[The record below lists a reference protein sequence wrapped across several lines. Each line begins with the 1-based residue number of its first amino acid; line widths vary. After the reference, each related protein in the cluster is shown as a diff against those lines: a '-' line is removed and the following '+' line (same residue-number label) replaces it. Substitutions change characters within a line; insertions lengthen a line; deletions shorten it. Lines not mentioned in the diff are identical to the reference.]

1 MFMKIFTVLI
11 ISFNNIFTIPQNIN
25 NDEITTQ
32 SLIRNKRQNNQIYEK
47 EVKLENLKEVEI
59 ENIQQ
64 HHDELKIIIK
74 VPININKKNLEEVLK
89 ERPKPTND
97 KLEFITPAF
106 SKNNEIR
113 KNIEDL
119 TGKYGKIINQNNNR
133 KTYKIQ
139 KFIQLE
145 MTINYYDHSSGY
157 RIEINPRKT
166 FIIKTEKDTT
176 DIDLP
181 EITKKFDGNHN
192 YNDVVDNLDYL
203 MIHRGDFDK
212 FNYSYLYW
220 TPVFNFIDTLEKGY
234 YKEFTIK
241 NHGFKDES
249 YFYHKTSTILPNS
262 EIIDPTNATKIEVI
276 KKIKKRLNE
285 KINNLAGVNNA
296 IEGID
301 YNTEIKDNDNNYLD
315 DSTTFDLTTDNV
327 ADRTFTVKFTAIE
340 TSTQLQGTNTIKM
353 VIPKQ
358 DDNNDNVLKIKAFNK
373 TLIAGNNYL
382 QLLHGENEIW
392 KYDTTRA
399 NDYYLIKYLFGT
411 LNYLNVKFSFLRY
424 DPDLKNDIY
433 LYFKNNIPSINNSD
447 YKNVFDEIYE
457 ILGNFFASLF
467 YATFDMDEKTHTE
480 IDFKGIENYKKDYFI
495 QIGFFYRSLIT
506 FYPKKYLVN
515 IIGNSELLLRSYFFT
530 FDKKMHQ
537 ENYNAINNTNSI
549 YQINF
554 NVLKSY
560 DNKLITLPTSKT
572 ANSINYLNTDIDIR
586 YGINIF
592 TLTFPLYHKGNI
604 SNYNFKIYDFNVL
617 NSTAFIPDGSNN
629 SEWDD
634 LIPPANCKYSGRWIP
649 TFNDI
654 GCAIQNAGIKMINW
668 ILTASQ
674 IITILRPLAIIAKA
688 TVNFSTD
695 IFPVF
700 KTVPA
705 FYYTFQFLIGFAIFL
720 MILRIFV

>member
-1 MFMKIFTVLI
+1 MFMKIFTVLT

-25 NDEITTQ
+25 NDKTTAQ
-32 SLIRNKRQNNQIYEK
+32 LIRNKRESDKIY
-47 EVKLENLKEVEI
+47 NFEI
-59 ENIQQ
+59 ENLEKVYFHLLRDKNRVGEINMYQK
-64 HHDELKIIIK
+64 DNINLNKKLPELKNLNKLIFLFTKEFYNNQDKQDKITKLITTYGQKITDPNGPNIK
-74 VPININKKNLEEVLK
+74 PHELWIINKKITIK
-89 ERPKPTND
+89 AQST
-97 KLEFITPAF
+97 KLETWDN
-106 SKNNEIR
+106 SDN
-113 KNIEDL
+113 
-119 TGKYGKIINQNNNR
+119 
-133 KTYKIQ
+133 
-139 KFIQLE
+139 
-145 MTINYYDHSSGY
+145 TIDYTLRNTSNFE
-157 RIEINPRKT
+157 IEIK
-166 FIIKTEKDTT
+166 KDST
-176 DIDLP
+176 DIELP
-181 EITKKFDGNHN
+181 TATISFDGNHK
-192 YNDVVDNLDYL
+192 YSDVIDNLDYL

-220 TPVFNFIDTLEKGY
+220 TPVFNFIVTLEKGY

-241 NHGFKDES
+241 NHGFKNES
-249 YFYHKTSTILPNS
+249 YFYHKTSN
-262 EIIDPTNATKIEVI
+262 NK
-276 KKIKKRLNE
+276 NE
-285 KINNLAGVNNA
+285 INNNA
-296 IEGID
+296 
-301 YNTEIKDNDNNYLD
+301 
-315 DSTTFDLTTDNV
+315 
-327 ADRTFTVKFTAIE
+327 
-340 TSTQLQGTNTIKM
+340 
-353 VIPKQ
+353 
-358 DDNNDNVLKIKAFNK
+358 LKIKAFNK

-382 QLLHGENEIW
+382 QLLHDESEIW
-392 KYDTTRA
+392 KYDTANA

-424 DPDLKNDIY
+424 DPDLRNDIY

-467 YATFDMDEKTHTE
+467 YATFDMDEKTYTE
-480 IDFKGIENYKKDYFI
+480 IDFKGIDNYNKDYFI

-506 FYPKKYLVN
+506 FYPKKYLINVT
-515 IIGNSELLLRSYFFT
+515 GNSELLLRSYFFT
-530 FDKKMHQ
+530 FDKKTHQ
-537 ENYNAINNTNSI
+537 ENYDAVKKQYNI
-549 YQINF
+549 YQIDF

-560 DNKLITLPTSKT
+560 DNKLIVLPTTTKT

-592 TLTFPLYHKGNI
+592 TLTFPLYHKSNI

-617 NSTAFIPDGSNN
+617 NSTAFIPDGSTN

-654 GCAIQNAGIKMINW
+654 GCAIQNASIKMLNW
-668 ILTASQ
+668 MLTASQ

-688 TVNFSTD
+688 TVNFSTA

>member
-1 MFMKIFTVLI
+1 MFMKIFTVLT
-11 ISFNNIFTIPQNIN
+11 ISLNNIFTIPQNIN

-32 SLIRNKRQNNQIYEK
+32 SLIRTKRQNNKIYNFEIKNLQKVRFHFGDRETWPTTRLIEVNIKKEDNINLNEK
-47 EVKLENLKEVEI
+47 LPEFKNLNDFTFKFIQSEFSNNKNKQDEIRQLITTYGTKVGKKEWI
-59 ENIQQ
+59 
-64 HHDELKIIIK
+64 
-74 VPININKKNLEEVLK
+74 INKKITIKAQGTNLNDYKQDDNTTDYSLIC
-89 ERPKPTND
+89 TND
-97 KLEFITPAF
+97 FE
-106 SKNNEIR
+106 
-113 KNIEDL
+113 
-119 TGKYGKIINQNNNR
+119 
-133 KTYKIQ
+133 
-139 KFIQLE
+139 
-145 MTINYYDHSSGY
+145 
-157 RIEINPRKT
+157 IEIK
-166 FIIKTEKDTT
+166 KDST

-181 EITKKFDGNHN
+181 ETTINFDGNHK
-192 YNDVVDNLDYL
+192 YSDVIDNLDYL

-220 TPVFNFIDTLEKGY
+220 TPVFNFINTLEKGY

-241 NHGFKDES
+241 NHGFKNES
-249 YFYHKTSTILPNS
+249 YFYHKTSS
-262 EIIDPTNATKIEVI
+262 SKDEINTNI
-276 KKIKKRLNE
+276 
-285 KINNLAGVNNA
+285 
-296 IEGID
+296 
-301 YNTEIKDNDNNYLD
+301 
-315 DSTTFDLTTDNV
+315 
-327 ADRTFTVKFTAIE
+327 
-340 TSTQLQGTNTIKM
+340 
-353 VIPKQ
+353 
-358 DDNNDNVLKIKAFNK
+358 LKIKAFNK

-382 QLLHGENEIW
+382 QLLHSESEIW
-392 KYDTTRA
+392 KYDTA
-399 NDYYLIKYLFGT
+399 NDNDYYLIKYLFGT

-424 DPDLKNDIY
+424 DPELKNDIY
-433 LYFKNNIPSINNSD
+433 LYFKNNIPSINNSE

-457 ILGNFFASLF
+457 ILGNFFSSLF

-480 IDFKGIENYKKDYFI
+480 IDFKGVDNYNKNYFI

-506 FYPKKYLVN
+506 FYPKKYLIN
-515 IIGNSELLLRSYFFT
+515 IIGDSELLLRSYFFT
-530 FDKKMHQ
+530 FDKKTHQ
-537 ENYNAINNTNSI
+537 ENFNAIKNNNSI
-549 YQINF
+549 YQIEF

-572 ANSINYLNTDIDIR
+572 ANSINYFNTDIDIR

-592 TLTFPLYHKGNI
+592 TLTFPLYHKTNT

-617 NSTAFIPDGSNN
+617 NSTAFIPDGSTN

-634 LIPPANCKYSGRWIP
+634 IIPPANCKYSGRWIP

-668 ILTASQ
+668 MLTASQ

-688 TVNFSTD
+688 TVNFSTA

>member
-1 MFMKIFTVLI
+1 MFMKIFTALT
-11 ISFNNIFTIPQNIN
+11 ISFNNIFTIPQKIN
-25 NDEITTQ
+25 NDEVTTH
-32 SLIRNKRQNNQIYEK
+32 SLIRNKRESNKVYDFEIRNLEK
-47 EVKLENLKEVEI
+47 IRFLTERQDHDLLKVEIRTEENINANIDKQLPNLKNVKIFSLEFNAELVNNRIKQKDFQKITNTYGKKIDTSGLNFYTWMINIPNKTIKIKAQGTELLTFEHDDTNNYRLNKTNNFEI
-59 ENIQQ
+59 EI
-64 HHDELKIIIK
+64 
-74 VPININKKNLEEVLK
+74 
-89 ERPKPTND
+89 
-97 KLEFITPAF
+97 
-106 SKNNEIR
+106 
-113 KNIEDL
+113 
-119 TGKYGKIINQNNNR
+119 
-133 KTYKIQ
+133 
-139 KFIQLE
+139 
-145 MTINYYDHSSGY
+145 
-157 RIEINPRKT
+157 
-166 FIIKTEKDTT
+166 EKDTT
-176 DIDLP
+176 DIELP
-181 EITKKFDGNHN
+181 TTNTKFDGNHN

-241 NHGFKDES
+241 NHGFKSES
-249 YFYHKTSTILPNS
+249 YFYHKNSTS
-262 EIIDPTNATKIEVI
+262 E
-276 KKIKKRLNE
+276 E
-285 KINNLAGVNNA
+285 KINKN
-296 IEGID
+296 I
-301 YNTEIKDNDNNYLD
+301 
-315 DSTTFDLTTDNV
+315 
-327 ADRTFTVKFTAIE
+327 
-340 TSTQLQGTNTIKM
+340 
-353 VIPKQ
+353 
-358 DDNNDNVLKIKAFNK
+358 LKIKAFNK

-382 QLLHGENEIW
+382 QLLHGESEIW
-392 KYDTTRA
+392 KYDTANA

-424 DPDLKNDIY
+424 DPELKNDIY
-433 LYFKNNIPSINNSD
+433 LYFKNNIPNINNSD

-480 IDFKGIENYKKDYFI
+480 IDFKGVDNYNKDYFI

-506 FYPKKYLVN
+506 FYPKKYLINVT
-515 IIGNSELLLRSYFFT
+515 GNSELLLRSYFFT
-530 FDKKMHQ
+530 FDKKTHQ
-537 ENYNAINNTNSI
+537 ENYNAIKNNNSI
-549 YQINF
+549 YQIDF

-560 DNKLITLPTSKT
+560 DNKLIILPANKL

-617 NSTAFIPDGSNN
+617 NSTTFIPDGSTN

-688 TVNFSTD
+688 TVNFSTA
-695 IFPVF
+695 IFPAF

-705 FYYTFQFLIGFAIFL
+705 FYYTFQFLIDFAIFL
-720 MILRIFV
+720 MILRIFL

>member
-25 NDEITTQ
+25 NDKSTAQ
-32 SLIRNKRQNNQIYEK
+32 SLIRSKRQNNESYE
-47 EVKLENLKEVEI
+47 LNLKKSKLT
-59 ENIQQ
+59 
-64 HHDELKIIIK
+64 LKSSKDDNSKWNQKWEIK
-74 VPININKKNLEEVLK
+74 VNVENEFMPKNLPPRMKLNDWEFYVDKNDKITLPILKSLEYDLNWEKNSEPRYWENKDFLSYQNKKLK
-89 ERPKPTND
+89 NIKMKVQEWDKNERYAKW
-97 KLEFITPAF
+97 KILEFNAQ
-106 SKNNEIR
+106 SEI
-113 KNIEDL
+113 KP
-119 TGKYGKIINQNNNR
+119 
-133 KTYKIQ
+133 
-139 KFIQLE
+139 
-145 MTINYYDHSSGY
+145 S
-157 RIEINPRKT
+157 
-166 FIIKTEKDTT
+166 T

-181 EITKKFDGNHN
+181 EKTTKFDGNHN

-249 YFYHKTSTILPNS
+249 YFYHKTSS
-262 EIIDPTNATKIEVI
+262 DK
-276 KKIKKRLNE
+276 NE
-285 KINNLAGVNNA
+285 
-296 IEGID
+296 
-301 YNTEIKDNDNNYLD
+301 
-315 DSTTFDLTTDNV
+315 
-327 ADRTFTVKFTAIE
+327 
-340 TSTQLQGTNTIKM
+340 
-353 VIPKQ
+353 
-358 DDNNDNVLKIKAFNK
+358 NVLKIKAFNK
-373 TLIAGNNYL
+373 TLIAGNKYL

-392 KYDTTRA
+392 KYGTTNS

-411 LNYLNVKFSFLRY
+411 LNYLNVRFSFLRY
-424 DPDLKNDIY
+424 DPNLKNDIY

-447 YKNVFDEIYE
+447 YKNVFNEIYE

-480 IDFKGIENYKKDYFI
+480 IDFKGVENYKKDYFI

-515 IIGNSELLLRSYFFT
+515 IIGNSEFLLRSYFFT

-537 ENYNAINNTNSI
+537 DNYNAINNTNSI
-549 YQINF
+549 YQIDF

-560 DNKLITLPTSKT
+560 DNKLIALPTNKT

-592 TLTFPLYHKGNI
+592 TLTFTLYHKGNI

-654 GCAIQNAGIKMINW
+654 GCAIQNASIKMINW
-668 ILTASQ
+668 ILKASQ

-688 TVNFSTD
+688 TVNFSTA

>member
-25 NDEITTQ
+25 NDKSTAQ
-32 SLIRNKRQNNQIYEK
+32 SLIRSKRQNNESYE
-47 EVKLENLKEVEI
+47 LNLKKSKLT
-59 ENIQQ
+59 
-64 HHDELKIIIK
+64 LKSSKDDNSKWNQKWEIK
-74 VPININKKNLEEVLK
+74 VNVENEFMPKNLPPRTKLNDWEFYVDKNDKITLPILKSLEYDLNWEKNSEPRYWENKDFLSYQNKKLK
-89 ERPKPTND
+89 NIKMKVQEWDKNERYAKW
-97 KLEFITPAF
+97 KILEFNAQ
-106 SKNNEIR
+106 SEI
-113 KNIEDL
+113 KP
-119 TGKYGKIINQNNNR
+119 
-133 KTYKIQ
+133 
-139 KFIQLE
+139 
-145 MTINYYDHSSGY
+145 S
-157 RIEINPRKT
+157 
-166 FIIKTEKDTT
+166 T

-181 EITKKFDGNHN
+181 EKTTKFDGNHN

-241 NHGFKDES
+241 NHGFKEES
-249 YFYHKTSTILPNS
+249 YFYHKTSSDKN
-262 EIIDPTNATKIEVI
+262 VV
-276 KKIKKRLNE
+276 NE
-285 KINNLAGVNNA
+285 
-296 IEGID
+296 
-301 YNTEIKDNDNNYLD
+301 
-315 DSTTFDLTTDNV
+315 
-327 ADRTFTVKFTAIE
+327 
-340 TSTQLQGTNTIKM
+340 
-353 VIPKQ
+353 
-358 DDNNDNVLKIKAFNK
+358 NVLKIKAFNK
-373 TLIAGNNYL
+373 TLIAGNKYL

-392 KYDTTRA
+392 KYGTTNS

-411 LNYLNVKFSFLRY
+411 LNYLNVRFSFLRY

-447 YKNVFDEIYE
+447 YKNVFNEIYE

-480 IDFKGIENYKKDYFI
+480 IDFKGVENYKKDYFI

-537 ENYNAINNTNSI
+537 DNYNAINNTNGI

-560 DNKLITLPTSKT
+560 DNKLIALPTNKT

-592 TLTFPLYHKGNI
+592 TLTFPLYHKENI

-654 GCAIQNAGIKMINW
+654 GCAIQNASIKMINW

-688 TVNFSTD
+688 TVNFSTA

-705 FYYTFQFLIGFAIFL
+705 FYYTFQFLIGFGTHKVFLGRKIFE
-720 MILRIFV
+720 

>member
-11 ISFNNIFTIPQNIN
+11 ISFNNIFTISQNIN
-25 NDEITTQ
+25 NDEMTTQ
-32 SLIRNKRQNNQIYEK
+32 SLIRNKRQNNKIYNFEIK
-47 EVKLENLKEVEI
+47 NLQKVRFHFGDLVTWTTTRLIEV
-59 ENIQQ
+59 
-64 HHDELKIIIK
+64 
-74 VPININKKNLEEVLK
+74 NINKKDNSDLNEKLPELKNLNNLTFK
-89 ERPKPTND
+89 FIQS
-97 KLEFITPAF
+97 EFSDNQ
-106 SKNNEIR
+106 SK
-113 KNIEDL
+113 
-119 TGKYGKIINQNNNR
+119 QQ
-133 KTYKIQ
+133 KIQ
-139 KFIQLE
+139 KLITTYGTKVGKKE
-145 MTINYYDHSSGY
+145 WVINKKITIRAKGTILNDYKQDDNITDYSLICTNDFE
-157 RIEINPRKT
+157 IEIK
-166 FIIKTEKDTT
+166 KDST

-181 EITKKFDGNHN
+181 ETTINFDGNHK
-192 YNDVVDNLDYL
+192 YSDVIDNLDYL

-220 TPVFNFIDTLEKGY
+220 TPVFNFINTLEKGY

-241 NHGFKDES
+241 NHGFKNES
-249 YFYHKTSTILPNS
+249 YFYHKTSS
-262 EIIDPTNATKIEVI
+262 SKDEINTNI
-276 KKIKKRLNE
+276 
-285 KINNLAGVNNA
+285 
-296 IEGID
+296 
-301 YNTEIKDNDNNYLD
+301 
-315 DSTTFDLTTDNV
+315 
-327 ADRTFTVKFTAIE
+327 
-340 TSTQLQGTNTIKM
+340 
-353 VIPKQ
+353 
-358 DDNNDNVLKIKAFNK
+358 LKIKAFNK

-382 QLLHGENEIW
+382 QLLHGESEIW
-392 KYDTTRA
+392 KYATANA

-424 DPDLKNDIY
+424 DPELKNDIY
-433 LYFKNNIPSINNSD
+433 LYFKNNIPSINNSE

-457 ILGNFFASLF
+457 ILGNFFSSLF

-480 IDFKGIENYKKDYFI
+480 IDFKGVDNYNKNYFI

-515 IIGNSELLLRSYFFT
+515 IMGDSELLLRSYFFT
-530 FDKKMHQ
+530 FDKKTHQ
-537 ENYNAINNTNSI
+537 ENFNAIKNNNSI
-549 YQINF
+549 YQIEF

-572 ANSINYLNTDIDIR
+572 ANSINYFNTDIDIR

-592 TLTFPLYHKGNI
+592 TLTFPLYHKTNT

-617 NSTAFIPDGSNN
+617 NSTAFIPDGSTN

-634 LIPPANCKYSGRWIP
+634 IIPPANCKYSGRWIP

-668 ILTASQ
+668 MLTASQ

-688 TVNFSTD
+688 TVTFSTA

>member
-25 NDEITTQ
+25 NNETTTQ
-32 SLIRNKRQNNQIYEK
+32 SLIRNKRESEETYVLNLSNVKVQITYKYNDKYTINFYSTKEEEIINIPKWLKYDGTSSCKENWRLNCGLKDLDFEK
-47 EVKLENLKEVEI
+47 NDIVWN
-59 ENIQQ
+59 
-64 HHDELKIIIK
+64 ELKSLKITIK
-74 VPININKKNLEEVLK
+74 
-89 ERPKPTND
+89 ND
-97 KLEFITPAF
+97 KMFDKTEFIASNIHVKIANKTITTP
-106 SKNNEIR
+106 I
-113 KNIEDL
+113 
-119 TGKYGKIINQNNNR
+119 KILSFKAEAQ
-133 KTYKIQ
+133 
-139 KFIQLE
+139 
-145 MTINYYDHSSGY
+145 
-157 RIEINPRKT
+157 
-166 FIIKTEKDTT
+166 IKPTT

-181 EITKKFDGNHN
+181 ETTTNFDGKHK
-192 YNDVVDNLDYL
+192 YSDVIDNLNYL

-220 TPVFNFIDTLEKGY
+220 TPIFNFIDTLEKGY

-241 NHGFKDES
+241 NHGFKSES
-249 YFYHKTSTILPNS
+249 YFYHKSSTS
-262 EIIDPTNATKIEVI
+262 ED
-276 KKIKKRLNE
+276 
-285 KINNLAGVNNA
+285 KIN
-296 IEGID
+296 E
-301 YNTEIKDNDNNYLD
+301 
-315 DSTTFDLTTDNV
+315 
-327 ADRTFTVKFTAIE
+327 
-340 TSTQLQGTNTIKM
+340 
-353 VIPKQ
+353 
-358 DDNNDNVLKIKAFNK
+358 NVLKIKAFNK

-382 QLLHGENEIW
+382 QLLHGESEIW
-392 KYDTTRA
+392 KYDTANT

-411 LNYLNVKFSFLRY
+411 LNYLSVKFSFLRY
-424 DPDLKNDIY
+424 DPDLRNDIY

-447 YKNVFDEIYE
+447 YKNIFDEIYE

-537 ENYNAINNTNSI
+537 DNYNAINNTNSI
-549 YQINF
+549 YQIDF

-604 SNYNFKIYDFNVL
+604 YNYNFKIYDFNVL
-617 NSTAFIPDGSNN
+617 NSTAFIPDSLNN

-634 LIPPANCKYSGRWIP
+634 LISPANCKYSGRWIP

-674 IITILRPLAIIAKA
+674 IMTILRPLAIIAKA
-688 TVNFSTD
+688 TVNFSTA

>member
-1 MFMKIFTVLI
+1 MKIFTVLI
-11 ISFNNIFTIPQNIN
+11 ISFNNIFTIPPNIN
-25 NDEITTQ
+25 NEKTAVQ
-32 SLIRNKRQNNQIYEK
+32 LVRNKRKTQYKTYDLKFSEINNSYLQSLYKKGSDPVYINIDSVKEQLPLEIKNYGENTRGFAVFTNEPVFKEIKEIYNYKK
-47 EVKLENLKEVEI
+47 ENSTPEEREFFDKDFQKTNKKIKDVKITIQEYSYPGSKKFHIKKFLAKLET
-59 ENIQQ
+59 
-64 HHDELKIIIK
+64 
-74 VPININKKNLEEVLK
+74 
-89 ERPKPTND
+89 KP
-97 KLEFITPAF
+97 
-106 SKNNEIR
+106 S
-113 KNIEDL
+113 
-119 TGKYGKIINQNNNR
+119 
-133 KTYKIQ
+133 
-139 KFIQLE
+139 
-145 MTINYYDHSSGY
+145 
-157 RIEINPRKT
+157 
-166 FIIKTEKDTT
+166 T

-181 EITKKFDGNHN
+181 ETTTKFDGNHN
-192 YNDVVDNLDYL
+192 YSDVIDNLDYL

-249 YFYHKTSTILPNS
+249 YFYHKTSSNK
-262 EIIDPTNATKIEVI
+262 NVV
-276 KKIKKRLNE
+276 NE
-285 KINNLAGVNNA
+285 
-296 IEGID
+296 
-301 YNTEIKDNDNNYLD
+301 
-315 DSTTFDLTTDNV
+315 
-327 ADRTFTVKFTAIE
+327 
-340 TSTQLQGTNTIKM
+340 
-353 VIPKQ
+353 
-358 DDNNDNVLKIKAFNK
+358 NVLKIQAFNK
-373 TLIAGNNYL
+373 TIIAGNKYL
-382 QLLHGENEIW
+382 QLLHGEKEIW
-392 KYDTTRA
+392 KYDTANA

-411 LNYLNVKFSFLRY
+411 LNYLNVRFSFLRY
-424 DPDLKNDIY
+424 DPDLRNDIY

-467 YATFDMDEKTHTE
+467 YATFDMDEKTYTE
-480 IDFKGIENYKKDYFI
+480 IDFKGVDNYNKNYFI

-530 FDKKMHQ
+530 FDKKTHQ
-537 ENYNAINNTNSI
+537 ENYDAFKNNNSI
-549 YQINF
+549 YQIDF

-592 TLTFPLYHKGNI
+592 TLTFPLYHKDNI

-654 GCAIQNAGIKMINW
+654 GCALQNAGIKMINW
-668 ILTASQ
+668 MLTASQ

-688 TVNFSTD
+688 TVNFSTA

-720 MILRIFV
+720 MKLRIFV

>member
-25 NDEITTQ
+25 NDKSTAQ
-32 SLIRNKRQNNQIYEK
+32 SLIRSKRQNNESYE
-47 EVKLENLKEVEI
+47 LNLKKSKLT
-59 ENIQQ
+59 
-64 HHDELKIIIK
+64 LKSSKDDNSKWNQKWEIK
-74 VPININKKNLEEVLK
+74 VNVENEFMPKNLPPRMKLNDWEFYVDKNDKITLPILKSLEYDLNWEKNSEPRYWENKDFLSYQNKKLK
-89 ERPKPTND
+89 NIKMKVQEWDKNERYAKW
-97 KLEFITPAF
+97 KILEFNAQ
-106 SKNNEIR
+106 SEI
-113 KNIEDL
+113 KP
-119 TGKYGKIINQNNNR
+119 
-133 KTYKIQ
+133 
-139 KFIQLE
+139 
-145 MTINYYDHSSGY
+145 S
-157 RIEINPRKT
+157 
-166 FIIKTEKDTT
+166 T

-181 EITKKFDGNHN
+181 EKTTKFDGNHN

-220 TPVFNFIDTLEKGY
+220 TPVFNFIDILEKGY

-249 YFYHKTSTILPNS
+249 YFYHKTSSDKN
-262 EIIDPTNATKIEVI
+262 VV
-276 KKIKKRLNE
+276 NE
-285 KINNLAGVNNA
+285 
-296 IEGID
+296 
-301 YNTEIKDNDNNYLD
+301 
-315 DSTTFDLTTDNV
+315 
-327 ADRTFTVKFTAIE
+327 
-340 TSTQLQGTNTIKM
+340 
-353 VIPKQ
+353 
-358 DDNNDNVLKIKAFNK
+358 NVLKIKAFNK
-373 TLIAGNNYL
+373 TLIAGNKYL
-382 QLLHGENEIW
+382 QLIHGENEIW
-392 KYDTTRA
+392 KYGTTNS

-411 LNYLNVKFSFLRY
+411 LNYLNVRFSFLRY

-447 YKNVFDEIYE
+447 YKNVFNEIYE

-480 IDFKGIENYKKDYFI
+480 IDFKGVENYKKNYFI

-537 ENYNAINNTNSI
+537 DNYNAINNTNSI
-549 YQINF
+549 YQIDF

-560 DNKLITLPTSKT
+560 DNKLIALPTNKT

-634 LIPPANCKYSGRWIP
+634 LIPPPANCKYSGRWIL

-688 TVNFSTD
+688 TVNFSTA

>member
-1 MFMKIFTVLI
+1 MKIFTVLI
-11 ISFNNIFTIPQNIN
+11 IGFNNIFTIPQKIN
-25 NDEITTQ
+25 NDEVTTH
-32 SLIRNKRQNNQIYEK
+32 SLIRNKRESNKVYDFEIRNLEK
-47 EVKLENLKEVEI
+47 IRFLTERQDHDLLKVEIRTEENINANIDKQLPNLKNVKIFSLEFNAELVNNIIKQKDFQKITNTYGKKIDTSGLNFYTWMINIPNKTIKIKAQGTELLTFEHDDTNNYRLNKTNNFEI
-59 ENIQQ
+59 EI
-64 HHDELKIIIK
+64 
-74 VPININKKNLEEVLK
+74 
-89 ERPKPTND
+89 
-97 KLEFITPAF
+97 
-106 SKNNEIR
+106 
-113 KNIEDL
+113 
-119 TGKYGKIINQNNNR
+119 
-133 KTYKIQ
+133 
-139 KFIQLE
+139 
-145 MTINYYDHSSGY
+145 
-157 RIEINPRKT
+157 
-166 FIIKTEKDTT
+166 EKDTT
-176 DIDLP
+176 DIELP
-181 EITKKFDGNHN
+181 TTNTKFDGNHN

-241 NHGFKDES
+241 NHGFKSES
-249 YFYHKTSTILPNS
+249 YFYHKNSTS
-262 EIIDPTNATKIEVI
+262 E
-276 KKIKKRLNE
+276 E
-285 KINNLAGVNNA
+285 KINKN
-296 IEGID
+296 I
-301 YNTEIKDNDNNYLD
+301 
-315 DSTTFDLTTDNV
+315 
-327 ADRTFTVKFTAIE
+327 
-340 TSTQLQGTNTIKM
+340 
-353 VIPKQ
+353 
-358 DDNNDNVLKIKAFNK
+358 LKIKAFNK

-382 QLLHGENEIW
+382 QLLHGESEIW
-392 KYDTTRA
+392 KYDTANA

-424 DPDLKNDIY
+424 DPELKNDIY
-433 LYFKNNIPSINNSD
+433 LYFKNNIPNINNSD

-467 YATFDMDEKTHTE
+467 YATFDMGEKTHTE
-480 IDFKGIENYKKDYFI
+480 IDFKGVDNYNKDYFI

-506 FYPKKYLVN
+506 FYPKKYLINVT
-515 IIGNSELLLRSYFFT
+515 GNSELLLRSYFFT
-530 FDKKMHQ
+530 FDKKTHQ
-537 ENYNAINNTNSI
+537 ENYNAIKNNNSI

-560 DNKLITLPTSKT
+560 DNKLIILPANKL

-617 NSTAFIPDGSNN
+617 NSTTFIPDGSTN

-688 TVNFSTD
+688 TVNFSTA

-720 MILRIFV
+720 MILRIFL